1 LKSLGVGQLEGAT
14 RLDMT
19 LNRLKGIVLG
29 KRGMTAD
36 TALRLVRS
44 CENVSALSMRMQ
56 ADWDLHEAVQ
66 RETRRAS

>member
-1 LKSLGVGQLEGAT
+1 
-14 RLDMT
+14 MT

-29 KRGMTAD
+29 KGGITAD

-44 CENVSALSMRMQ
+44 SENVFALWMRMQ
-56 ADWDLHEAVQ
+56 ADWDWHEAVQ